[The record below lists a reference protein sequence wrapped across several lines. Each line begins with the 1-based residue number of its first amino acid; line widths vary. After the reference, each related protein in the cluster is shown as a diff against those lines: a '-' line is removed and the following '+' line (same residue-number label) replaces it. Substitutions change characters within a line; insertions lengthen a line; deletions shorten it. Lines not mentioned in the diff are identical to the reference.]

1 MDEIKKFSV
10 GDLVRDS
17 KGTVLM
23 VTDVLKDSGKYV
35 YECNDGKLHVEREL
49 SLYN

>member
-1 MDEIKKFSV
+1 MDEVKKFSV
-10 GDLVRDS
+10 GDLVRDH

-23 VTDVLKDSGKYV
+23 VTDILKDCGKYV
-35 YECNDGKLHVEREL
+35 YECNDGNLHTEKEL